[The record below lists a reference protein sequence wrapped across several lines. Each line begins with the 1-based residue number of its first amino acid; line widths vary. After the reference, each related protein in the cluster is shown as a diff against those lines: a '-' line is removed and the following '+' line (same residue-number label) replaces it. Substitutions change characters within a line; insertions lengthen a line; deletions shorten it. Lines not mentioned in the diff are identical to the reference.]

1 MSSKKQELMSK
12 IRWIIDKGAVHILG
26 TNVVNKVLSFFTNIF
41 IVRFL
46 TKSEYG
52 IFGYANN
59 IISFFLLVSGL
70 GCLVEYCSMDLKT
83 GRRKKKNYTLN
94 ME

>member
-41 IVRFL
+41 Q
-46 TKSEYG
+46 SY
-52 IFGYANN
+52 
-59 IISFFLLVSGL
+59 FFYMGN
-70 GCLVEYCSMDLKT
+70 
-83 GRRKKKNYTLN
+83 R
-94 ME
+94 

>member
-59 IISFFLLVSGL
+59 IISFFLLVVWA
-70 GCLVEYCSMDLKT
+70 CLVEYCSMDLKI

>member
-70 GCLVEYCSMDLKT
+70 VFQFVGIVGC
-83 GRRKKKNYTLN
+83 KNKFLFHFPFN
-94 ME
+94 LSNPS

>member
-1 MSSKKQELMSK
+1 MLDNKQEIINK
-12 IRWIIDKGAVHILG
+12 IKWIIDKGVFHILG
-26 TNVVNKVLSFFTNIF
+26 TNVVNKVLAFFTNIL

-59 IISFFLLVSGL
+59 IISFFLLASGL
-70 GCLVEYCSMDLKT
+70 GMLSVEIQ
-83 GRRKKKNYTLN
+83 
-94 ME
+94 

>member
-46 TKSEYG
+46 TKS
-52 IFGYANN
+52 
-59 IISFFLLVSGL
+59 
-70 GCLVEYCSMDLKT
+70 
-83 GRRKKKNYTLN
+83 
-94 ME
+94 

>member
-26 TNVVNKVLSFFTNIF
+26 TNVVNKVLSFFYQYFYSSI
-41 IVRFL
+41 L

-59 IISFFLLVSGL
+59 IISFFPFS
-70 GCLVEYCSMDLKT
+70 
-83 GRRKKKNYTLN
+83 
-94 ME
+94 